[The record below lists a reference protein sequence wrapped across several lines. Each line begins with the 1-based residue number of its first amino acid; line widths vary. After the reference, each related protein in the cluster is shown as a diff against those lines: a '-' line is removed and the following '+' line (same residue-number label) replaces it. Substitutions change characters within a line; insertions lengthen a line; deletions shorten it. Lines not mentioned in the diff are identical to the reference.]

1 MEGGVEN
8 VRTLFMGEK
17 VKNNGGD
24 TEQWVLGK
32 QEGVGLKTL
41 VAKLGLYISKHSW
54 KTKGNCDT
62 WHFRINFLD
71 VIGSKLYIETRK
83 LRVKESNEG

>member
-8 VRTLFMGEK
+8 VWTLFMGEK

-41 VAKLGLYISKHSW
+41 VAKLGLNISKHSW
-54 KTKGNCDT
+54 KTKGN
-62 WHFRINFLD
+62 F
-71 VIGSKLYIETRK
+71 VIHDISGSISLM
-83 LRVKESNEG
+83 L

>member
-41 VAKLGLYISKHSW
+41 VAKLGLNISKHSW
-54 KTKGNCDT
+54 KTKGN
-62 WHFRINFLD
+62 F
-71 VIGSKLYIETRK
+71 VIHYISGSISLM
-83 LRVKESNEG
+83 L